1 DKDKKAKKKKM
12 EEPATSSD
20 EESGDACIFCNDL
33 YSNSKDREGWIQCN
47 RCRGWAHEACSNAEE
62 GEVNFICDYCN

>member
-1 DKDKKAKKKKM
+1 M
-12 EEPATSSD
+12 EEPVTSSD
-20 EESGDACIFCNDL
+20 EEQESDDACIFCNDL

-62 GEVNFICDYCN
+62 GE